1 MKIKILITLFI
12 TLFLNNV
19 FAQTGKTNLNEL
31 LPVDPKVKIGKLDNG
46 LVYYIRKNAK
56 PEKRVELRLVVNAGS
71 LQENDDQQGLA
82 HFTEHMCFNGTKNFP
97 KNELINYLQTIG
109 VRFGADI
116 NAYTS
121 FDETVYML
129 QIPTDKPELV
139 EKGFQVIEDWAHQV
153 SFDGKEI
160 DKERGVITEEWR
172 LGLGA
177 DDRMSKKYFPVIFK
191 GSKYAERLPI
201 GKIEIIKNF
210 KHETIREFYKNWYRP
225 DLQAVIVVGDVD
237 VNETEAKIK
246 QHFSKITGPAN
257 PLPRLEFEI
266 PNNKEPLIA
275 IETDKEATGNMIMYF
290 IKHPRSIKK
299 TVGDYKLYLMEQ
311 LYNGMLN
318 SRLSEISHKPDA
330 PFVMASSSYGRFLGR
345 SVDAYTSYAMAK
357 ENQIDKALEKLV
369 LENERVKKYGFLES
383 EFERQKE
390 ELLSNME
397 KAAKEADKTESANFC
412 SEYTDHYLS
421 QEPIPGIKN
430 ELKFTKKLLPEITL
444 SEIND
449 LAKKWITDENIAL
462 VITAPEKAGVN
473 VPKKED
479 VLLILQNAK
488 NQQIEPYVD
497 NFKPEPLISE
507 ELKGGKVVNRTENKE
522 LGITELTLNNGI
534 KVVLKPT
541 DFKNDEILVSGYS
554 LGGHSLYGDDVYI
567 SANFS
572 SSIIDQSGIGNFDNT
587 QLEKKLKGKVLQIS
601 PYISEIKEGFSGS
614 STPKD
619 LETLLQLTYLYFK
632 APRKDTTAFNTFTSQ
647 MKNQLKFIKA
657 SPQFAFY
664 DTLYKSAYPNA
675 KRLIVIPTEEQI
687 DKIDLDKV
695 FEIYK
700 ERFAD
705 AGDFTFFFVGNFD
718 IDSITPMLEK
728 YLGSLPS
735 INRKETW
742 KDVSPKFAQGKNNI
756 NFYKGTEKQS
766 MVGLIM
772 NNDIE
777 YNEKNRMAIALL
789 QEIIDIKL
797 VEVIREK
804 MSGVYSPQA
813 SISIEKYP
821 KSECAVFVMFGCNP
835 KQANKL
841 TKAVFKIMNDLK
853 KKGPSIADLEK
864 AKETVIRERE
874 TNIKKNNYWLSKI
887 ESAYFNGEDLNQVLN
902 FEEKIKS
909 FNQTDIANISKIC
922 FNENNFV
929 RVVLYPEKGK

>member
-1 MKIKILITLFI
+1 MKIRILFALMIAFI
-12 TLFLNNV
+12 VNATW
-19 FAQTGKTNLNEL
+19 AQNPKTNLNEL
-31 LPVDPKVKIGKLDNG
+31 LPIDPKIKMGKLENG
-46 LVYYIRKNAK
+46 LVYYIRKNSK
-56 PEKRVELRLVVNAGS
+56 PEKRVELRLVVNSGS

-82 HFTEHMCFNGTKNFP
+82 HFAEHMCFNGTKNFP
-97 KNELINYLQTIG
+97 KNELINFLQKIG

-153 SFDGKEI
+153 SFEGKEI

-177 DDRMSKKYFPVIFK
+177 DDRMSKRYFPIIFK

-201 GKIEIIKNF
+201 GKIEIINSF
-210 KHETIREFYKNWYRP
+210 KHETIRAFYKNWYRP
-225 DLQAVIVVGDVD
+225 DLQAVIVVGDID
-237 VNETEAKIK
+237 VNEVEAKIIN
-246 QHFSKITGPAN
+246 HFSKIQGPTN
-257 PLPRLEFEI
+257 PIPRVEYEI

-275 IETDKEATGNMIMYF
+275 IETDKEATGNMLMYF
-290 IKHPRSIKK
+290 IKHPRSVKK

-318 SRLSEISHKPDA
+318 SRLNEISRKPDA
-330 PFVMASSSYGRFLGR
+330 PFVMAYSSYGRFLGR

-357 ENQIDKALEKLV
+357 ENQIDKALEKLI
-369 LENERVKKYGFLES
+369 LENERVKKFGFLES
-383 EFERQKE
+383 ELERQKE

-412 SEYTDHYLS
+412 SEYADHYLS

-430 ELKFTKKLLPEITL
+430 ELKYTKRLLPEINL

-462 VITAPEKAGVN
+462 VITAPEKSGVI
-473 VPKKED
+473 VPKKEE
-479 VLLILQNAK
+479 VVKILQNTK
-488 NQQIEPYVD
+488 NQKIDPYVD
-497 NFKPEPLISE
+497 NFKPEPLLSD
-507 ELKGGKVVNRTENKE
+507 ELKGGKITNRNINKE
-522 LGITELTLNNGI
+522 LGITELTLTNGV

-541 DFKNDEILVSGYS
+541 DFKNDEILVSAHS
-554 LGGHSLYGDDVYI
+554 NGGHSLYGEEFFI

-601 PYISEIKEGFSGS
+601 PYISEIKEGFNGS
-614 STPKD
+614 TTPKD
-619 LETLLQLTYLYFK
+619 FETLLQLTYLYFK
-632 APRKDTTAFNTFTSQ
+632 APRKDSIAFNTFTSQ

-657 SPQFAFY
+657 SPQFSFY

-675 KRLIVIPTEEQI
+675 KRLIIIPTEEQI
-687 DKIDLDKV
+687 EKINLDKA
-695 FEIYK
+695 FEIYND
-700 ERFAD
+700 RFAD
-705 AGDFTFFFVGNFD
+705 ASDFTFFFVGNFD
-718 IDSITPMLEK
+718 VDSITPMLEK

-735 INRKETW
+735 KNRKETW
-742 KDVSPKFAQGKNNI
+742 KDVSPKFAEGKNNI

-772 NNDIE
+772 NNEIE
-777 YNEKNRMAIALL
+777 YNEHNRLAIALL
-789 QEIIDIKL
+789 QEIMDIKL

-813 SISIEKYP
+813 SLSIDKYP

-841 TKAVFKIMNDLK
+841 SKAVFKIMTNLQ
-853 KKGPSIADLEK
+853 KKGPSSSDLDK

-874 TNIKKNNYWLSKI
+874 KSIKINNYWISKL
-887 ESAYFNGEDLNQVLN
+887 ESSYFNREDLSNILN
-902 FEEKIKS
+902 FDEKVKS
-909 FNQTDIANISKIC
+909 FTIDDIAKISKIC